1 MSNAGAMLLG
11 VKHSYVV
18 EAKHNDE
25 HEDDN
30 DEL

>member
-11 VKHSYVV
+11 VKHSYVM
-18 EAKHNDE
+18 ETTHNDE